1 MKNVVSQFVALVVIA
16 GVFSVPVYA
25 ASPELEKARI
35 NIAKLFEDVKPNDIQ
50 DSPIPGI
57 YQVSLPPRIYYASAD
72 GRYVIN
78 GDLYDA
84 VANKNLSQGVRNKST
99 AKAINAVKEDSMVI
113 FGKKSSKHTVTVFTD
128 IDCGYCR
135 KLHHEV
141 KKYNDL
147 GIRVRYMA
155 YPRAGIGSSA
165 FKKAEAVWCSK
176 DKARAMT
183 EAKNG
188 KNVTSEKCANPVQEQ
203 FELGNALGIRG
214 TPAIFLENGEL
225 IPGYAPAAQL
235 LQTINKSVN

>member
-1 MKNVVSQFVALVVIA
+1 MKKVVSQCVALIMVA
-16 GVFSVPVYA
+16 GIFTAPVFA
-25 ASPELEKARI
+25 ANPELEKARA
-35 NIAKLFEDVKPNDIQ
+35 NIAKLFENINPKDIQ
-50 DSPIPGI
+50 KSPIPGM
-57 YQVSLPPRIYYASAD
+57 YQVSMPPRVYYASAD

-84 VANKNLSQGVRNKST
+84 VANKNLSQEVRNEST
-99 AKAINAVKEDSMVI
+99 AKAINTVDEDAMII
-113 FGKKSSKHTVTVFTD
+113 FGKKTSRHTVTVFTD

-155 YPRAGIGSSA
+155 YPRAGVGSSA

-176 DKARAMT
+176 DKAKAMT

-188 KNVTSEKCANPVQEQ
+188 KNVNSENCASPVRDQ

-214 TPAIFLENGEL
+214 TPAIILENGEL

-235 LQTINKSVN
+235 LQAINKAVN

>member
-1 MKNVVSQFVALVVIA
+1 MKNLVSQLVAFVVIT
-16 GVFSVPVYA
+16 GVLSVPVSA
-25 ASPELEKARI
+25 ASPALEKARI
-35 NIAKLFEDVKPNDIQ
+35 NIAKLFEDVNPNDIL
-50 DSPIPGI
+50 DSPIPGV
-57 YQVSLPPRIYYASAD
+57 YQVSIPPRVYYASAD

-84 VANKNLSQGVRNKST
+84 VANKNLSQGVRNQST
-99 AKAINAVKEDSMVI
+99 VETINAINEDSMII

-176 DKARAMT
+176 DRAKAMT
-183 EAKNG
+183 DAKNG
-188 KNVTSEKCANPVQEQ
+188 VVVSSENCANPVREQ

-214 TPAIFLENGEL
+214 TPAIILENGEL